1 MVEKVKKEKVSLTL
15 DSDVLAWANVLAVKD
30 SRNLSSM
37 VNVLLK
43 GIMEK
48 DEK

>member
-1 MVEKVKKEKVSLTL
+1 MEKPKKEKVSLTL
-15 DSDVLAWANVLAVKD
+15 DSDVIAYVNDLAIKD

-48 DEK
+48 DGK